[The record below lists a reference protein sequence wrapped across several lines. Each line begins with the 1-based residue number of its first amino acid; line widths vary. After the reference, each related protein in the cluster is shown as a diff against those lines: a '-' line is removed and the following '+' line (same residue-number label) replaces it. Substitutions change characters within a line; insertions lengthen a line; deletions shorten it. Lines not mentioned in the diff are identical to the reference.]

1 MHKLNTQSMSDSIYR
16 YQSVSLSPSSQ
27 AVPSSSS
34 HSLLTF
40 PSPSLPFDNISSLV
54 PSIPL
59 DVQHFLK
66 PFPVTSSEICCYSV
80 MIHTDWLIHL
90 YFLVY
95 KLSWTHEEDLQFSP
109 HIISGVKNFKYMCS
123 GLLCC
128 VCGLISV
135 SSWLFYCFL
144 LLSGP
149 GFIFEPVVNV
159 SIAIFL
165 LLPLDWICSQVHILT
180 SYCFYGAQEL
190 RIAQSKEYSR
200 LGASLPENGNRAGC
214 RDITLP

>member
-1 MHKLNTQSMSDSIYR
+1 MKKICNFLHILLVVLRTLNTCVLDFCVV
-16 YQSVSLSPSSQ
+16 SV
-27 AVPSSSS
+27 VW
-34 HSLLTF
+34 
-40 PSPSLPFDNISSLV
+40 
-54 PSIPL
+54 
-59 DVQHFLK
+59 
-66 PFPVTSSEICCYSV
+66 SV
-80 MIHTDWLIHL
+80 WVH
-90 YFLVY
+90 
-95 KLSWTHEEDLQFSP
+95 
-109 HIISGVKNFKYMCS
+109 GC
-123 GLLCC
+123 
-128 VCGLISV
+128 
-135 SSWLFYCFL
+135 FYCFL